1 MDCFITIIIINNLFI
16 IIIIINIDIDFVI
29 ININILITNISHLS
43 LVLSAPIRESTTR
56 SFLTTVCWYTN
67 AYTFILA
74 LSMFQISTTLFN
86 QLYEAQSIHPFA
98 TDDDDVFV
106 TSCLPKWFSWTLAF
120 KWLRFWKQNCLW
132 PLDTP
137 RHLVNH
143 TLSLHGDTCHVSTT
157 NKRRQRQNNQGI
169 ERKIISLQ
177 FTLL

>member
-1 MDCFITIIIINNLFI
+1 MKHCFMDCFI
-16 IIIIINIDIDFVI
+16 IIIIIIITTNIDFVNI
-29 ININILITNISHLS
+29 KINILITNISHLS

-67 AYTFILA
+67 AYTFVLA
-74 LSMFQISTTLFN
+74 LSMFQISTALFN
-86 QLYEAQSIHPFA
+86 QRYEAQPIHAFA
-98 TDDDDVFV
+98 TDVFV

-157 NKRRQRQNNQGI
+157 NKRRQRQTI
-169 ERKIISLQ
+169 KE
-177 FTLL
+177 